1 MSLPFPPPVRGESW
15 ALQQPTNQVQE
26 WKMTISIP
34 FLRTD
39 CVGLS
44 FSFKGHSNHNRY
56 VLQAKK
62 NSRKW
67 RLFIKT
73 ICGKLFLSVT
83 PLHQTCSSNWNPM
96 ERLVCQSQPA
106 GLLFKIP
113 VECVFSEHI
122 KGIHDSFL
130 QLSGGAVPFYGSCPG
145 CYSFSTMW
153 AHFVPSIPS
162 CHFQTRQPDHLGSFP
177 DEHFREKTL

>member
-1 MSLPFPPPVRGESW
+1 MKDDDFHPFC
-15 ALQQPTNQVQE
+15 
-26 WKMTISIP
+26 
-34 FLRTD
+34 LRTD

-56 VLQAKK
+56 VLRVKK
-62 NSRKW
+62 NSLKW

-106 GLLFKIP
+106 GLLFQIP

-130 QLSGGAVPFYGSCPG
+130 QLSGDAVPFYGSCPG
-145 CYSFSTMW
+145 CYRVLVQCGCILYHLFLPVISKQGNQIIW
-153 AHFVPSIPS
+153 
-162 CHFQTRQPDHLGSFP
+162 DHSLMNILGKKPCS
-177 DEHFREKTL
+177 H